1 MPEGWEIRRE
11 RVHANGLSFDVAT
24 CGEGG
29 RLALCLHGFPECGYS
44 WRYQLPLLARLGYRA
59 WAPDLRGYGESSRPL
74 GIAEYAIEKLMDDV
88 AGLIDASHARSAILL
103 AHDWGAVIAWYFA
116 MRKLR
121 PLERLVIM
129 NVPHPGVLQ
138 RRFWRSRQ
146 LFRSWYVFFFQIPGL
161 PERMLRA
168 RNYAAVADAFR
179 GMAVD
184 RRRFPDE
191 VIDVYRK
198 NAAHPGALTAMVN
211 YYRALV
217 RGGGARRQAALGFP
231 VIDTPTLMI
240 WGEQDRA
247 LGKETTFGT
256 EAFVRDF
263 TIRYL
268 PGVSHWVQQ
277 EAPEAVNAMLEAWL
291 TGKPVPGNPT

>member
-1 MPEGWEIRRE
+1 
-11 RVHANGLSFDVAT
+11 L
-24 CGEGG
+24 
-29 RLALCLHGFPECGYS
+29 
-44 WRYQLPLLARLGYRA
+44 
-59 WAPDLRGYGESSRPL
+59 
-74 GIAEYAIEKLMDDV
+74 
-88 AGLIDASHARSAILL
+88 
-103 AHDWGAVIAWYFA
+103 
-116 MRKLR
+116 
-121 PLERLVIM
+121 
-129 NVPHPGVLQ
+129 
-138 RRFWRSRQ
+138 
-146 LFRSWYVFFFQIPGL
+146 RSWYVFFFQLPWL
-161 PERMLRA
+161 PERLLGA
-168 RNYAAVADAFR
+168 RDYAAIADAFR
-179 GMAVD
+179 RMAVD

-191 VIDVYRK
+191 VIEVYRR
-198 NAAHPGALTAMVN
+198 NAAQPGALTAMIN

-217 RGGGARRQAALGFP
+217 RGGGARRQRALGFP

-291 TGKPVPGNPT
+291 TGKPVPGNPR